1 MTDAPSS
8 ATEAASGRLREPADR
23 TDSPRTAVAVGRVD
37 VDERT
42 LAAIRER
49 RIPKGDVLQTAR
61 TAALLGAKQ
70 TSRLIPHCLDVH
82 LQGLEI
88 DLELED
94 DPAGV
99 GVTAYAK
106 SSGPTGVEME
116 ALTAVSIAA
125 LTIYDMCKSISKN
138 IQITGVHLVAKTGG
152 LSGDYLRENA
162 PHSDRS

>member
-1 MTDAPSS
+1 MSQAVSTTSES
-8 ATEAASGRLREPADR
+8 HTGRLREGDR
-23 TDSPRTAVAVGRVD
+23 PDAPRTAVAVGRVE
-37 VDERT
+37 VDEHI
-42 LAAIRER
+42 LAAMREKR
-49 RIPKGDVLQTAR
+49 VPKGDALNTAR

-70 TSRLIPHCLDVH
+70 TTRLIPHCLDVH

-88 DLELED
+88 DFELED
-94 DPAGV
+94 EPPRV
-99 GVTAYAK
+99 EITAYAK

-116 ALTAVSIAA
+116 ALTAVTIGA

-162 PHSDRS
+162 PTSDKA